1 LIKTRIMEVHFI
13 QLGTT
18 SRRLD
23 IEENTLNILLVVL
36 SPDEKNGHDA
46 CTAAWSLYSW
56 GDAYSGDSL
65 RRTTDGLIE

>member
-23 IEENTLNILLVVL
+23 IEENTLYILLVVL